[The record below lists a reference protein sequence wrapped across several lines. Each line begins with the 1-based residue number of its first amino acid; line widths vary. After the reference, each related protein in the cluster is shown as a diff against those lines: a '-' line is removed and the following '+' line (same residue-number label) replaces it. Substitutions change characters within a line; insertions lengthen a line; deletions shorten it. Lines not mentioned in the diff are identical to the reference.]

1 LPVRP
6 LAILP
11 VSLSRMRYLSRRFR
25 TIRGIAYPYSGRMG
39 RPELTSVKHEQTTA
53 HEVPLDGL

>member
-11 VSLSRMRYLSRRFR
+11 VSLSRMRYLSPRFR
-25 TIRGIAYPYSGRMG
+25 TTKGITYR
-39 RPELTSVKHEQTTA
+39 
-53 HEVPLDGL
+53 